1 MYTCTTVS
9 AGNNRLT
16 QEHSGHYSGFLDN
29 QHDPTS
35 DDITPIEFICDTH
48 NVCNASYICTI
59 KSTQSTHYVLS

>member
-1 MYTCTTVS
+1 MYTMS
-9 AGNNRLT
+9 AGNNRLA

-48 NVCNASYICTI
+48 NVCNASYIYYQEYSIYSLCTLD
-59 KSTQSTHYVLS
+59 T